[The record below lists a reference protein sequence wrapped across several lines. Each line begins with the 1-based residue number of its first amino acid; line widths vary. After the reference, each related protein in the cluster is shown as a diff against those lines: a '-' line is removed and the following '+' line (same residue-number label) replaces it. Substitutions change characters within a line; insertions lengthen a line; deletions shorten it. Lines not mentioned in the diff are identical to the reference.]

1 MTTIED
7 RLRAA
12 ATAAADTVAPGSA
25 PPLRLPAEPGRR
37 SGPAR
42 RGGRRRWT
50 RRMAP
55 LAAAAAVIAVVAAA
69 LAVAGGTQV
78 HHPRAQLAKGP
89 SLATLPPYYV
99 MLTGNNPDPTV
110 LQPLHA
116 VIRATAT
123 GATVSTVAAPS
134 PYSTFDS
141 VAGASDGR
149 TFVLAAEKLV
159 VDHIDGGVSQQAAP
173 VRFFLLRIG
182 PGGRASLT
190 ALPIRQEPASAD
202 LAGTALSP
210 DGRKLAVVVDGSH
223 GGDPRIQ
230 IFSTATGSERDWT
243 WRGGGVITNNAG
255 GRGQAISWAA
265 DDRTL
270 AFQLWRGRNIYVG
283 LADTARPAAGRLVV
297 NFAGQAVDSAH
308 RTYILNGPSALI
320 TPNGAAIV
328 CATSTAVRS
337 TRGAITGYKLGY
349 VAFSASTSRPL
360 EVLDPRQYT
369 SDKWLQTEDVLW
381 TNASGSE
388 LIVFANVPTA
398 TPGKYR
404 LHIGAV
410 GAHGF
415 TPLAGAQP
423 ESELFSEPAW

>member
-12 ATAAADTVAPGSA
+12 ATAAAGTVAPGSA

-37 SGPAR
+37 SGPGR
-42 RGGRRRWT
+42 RGARQNWT
-50 RRMAP
+50 RWMAP
-55 LAAAAAVIAVVAAA
+55 LAAAAAVVAVVAAS
-69 LAVAGGTQV
+69 LAVAGGAPGHRPQ
-78 HHPRAQLAKGP
+78 PRAVHTSPLA
-89 SLATLPPYYV
+89 SLPPYYV

-123 GATVSTVAAPS
+123 GATVATIAAPS

-141 VAGASDGR
+141 VAGAGDGH

-159 VDHIDGGVSQQAAP
+159 VDHVDGGVSQQAAP
-173 VRFFLLRIG
+173 VKFFVLRIS
-182 PGGRASLT
+182 PAGRASLT
-190 ALPIRQEPASAD
+190 ALPIPREPASVG
-202 LAGTALSP
+202 LAGMALSP
-210 DGRKLAVVVDGSH
+210 DGRELAVAV
-223 GGDPRIQ
+223 GGPRIQ
-230 IFSTATGSERDWT
+230 VFTTATGAERDWT
-243 WRGGGVITNNAG
+243 WPGGGRITNNAG
-255 GRGQAISWAA
+255 GEGQVLSWTA

-283 LADTARPAAGRLVV
+283 LADTAGAGGGRGPGRLVV

-308 RTYILNGPSALI
+308 GTYVLNGPSALI

-328 CATSTAVRS
+328 CAASTAMRS
-337 TRGAITGYKLGY
+337 THGAIIGYKLGY
-349 VAFSASTSRPL
+349 VAFSTRTGRPL

-369 SDKWLQTEDVLW
+369 SYKWLQTEDVLW

-388 LIVFANVPTA
+388 LIVVANVPA
-398 TPGKYR
+398 AKPGKYR
-404 LHIGAV
+404 LQIGAL

-415 TPLAGAQP
+415 TPLPGEQLA
-423 ESELFSEPAW
+423 SELFSAPVW